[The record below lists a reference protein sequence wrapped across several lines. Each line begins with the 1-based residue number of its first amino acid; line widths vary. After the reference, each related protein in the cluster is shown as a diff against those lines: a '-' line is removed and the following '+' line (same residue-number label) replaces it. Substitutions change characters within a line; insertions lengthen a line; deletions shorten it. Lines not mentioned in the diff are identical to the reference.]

1 MTIQEIAKKHGISA
15 QAAYKRLKKAGID
28 IASLKDG
35 SGKLTEEGVRKVLEV
50 FPDDAPE
57 TERLKAE
64 LNRLTTE
71 VEKLTTDNN
80 QLSTEVERLKADN
93 NRLTTQVEM
102 MTGERDNLRTALER
116 EQALTGLA
124 LQKIAL
130 PALEDSTRHKPGLKW
145 FKGWFKKGGDDRG
158 N

>member
-57 TERLKAE
+57 TEQLKAE
-64 LNRLTTE
+64 LNRLSTE

-80 QLSTEVERLKADN
+80 
-93 NRLTTQVEM
+93 RLTTQVEM
-102 MTGERDNLRTALER
+102 LTGERDNLRTALER

-130 PALEDSTRHKPGLKW
+130 PAPEDSTRHKPGLKW
-145 FKGWFKKGGDDRG
+145 FKGWFKKGGDDRV

>member
-1 MTIQEIAKKHGISA
+1 MTIREIATRNGITV
-15 QAAYKRLKKAGID
+15 QAVYKALKKAGINL
-28 IASLKDG
+28 ATLKD
-35 SGKLTEEGVRKVLEV
+35 STGKITEEGVQKILEV
-50 FPDDAPE
+50 ITPAEVPPPTAADSE
-57 TERLKAE
+57 E

-71 VEKLTTDNN
+71 VEKLK
-80 QLSTEVERLKADN
+80 TEN

-102 MTGERDNLRTALER
+102 LISERDNLRTALER

-130 PALEDSTRHKPGLKW
+130 PAPEDSTKVKPGRNW
-145 FKGWFKKGGDDRG
+145 FKTWFKKGGDDHG